1 MKKLLVALNRPVI
14 IDGGA
19 PELYTIYGLLAPYAE
34 NGEEQNAI
42 TADEINVYLDYLS
55 AMHLWSIK
63 EEKSFS
69 VNPDGT
75 WTDRRGN
82 VHLHCDEWAL
92 KIQKKCRNRF
102 ALDFALSVIDV
113 DDEAGDYCYK
123 CGREDSFIICKPL
136 MEKLI
141 KQAKIQENREEQCG
155 LVLFNHPIWLP
166 KSIIWKGETGYCHL
180 YGLTIDCEKYEK
192 ELADSNLYLGYLAM
206 VEEFIQNGKTPSGYT
221 TDNAEDGYLWYLQD
235 KTFFC
240 TSDEI
245 KAEGLLCRRI
255 HNLELYPVV
264 GSFPKKDLEY
274 GVRDDF
280 IVSQKLY
287 EDMLELI

>member
-1 MKKLLVALNRPVI
+1 MKKYLVTFNHPVI
-14 IDGGA
+14 IDGGK
-19 PELYTIYGLLAPYAE
+19 PELYTIYGLLVPY
-34 NGEEQNAI
+34 EEI
-42 TADEINVYLDYLS
+42 TKEEINTYISYLA
-55 AMHLWSIK
+55 AMHEWSVK
-63 EEKSFS
+63 REKSFS
-69 VNPDGT
+69 VNEEYDWVDHNGV
-75 WTDRRGN
+75 
-82 VHLHCDEWAL
+82 VHPCCDEWAL
-92 KIQKKCRNRF
+92 KLQKKCRKRL
-102 ALDFALSVIDV
+102 ALDFSLSVIHV
-113 DDEAGDYCYK
+113 DETGEDCDT
-123 CGREDSFIICKPL
+123 CGREGSFIICKHL

-141 KQAKIQENREEQCG
+141 KRAKIQEESPEEQCG

-180 YGLTIDCEKYEK
+180 YGLTIDREKYEK

-221 TDNAEDGYLWYLQD
+221 TDIADDGYLWYLQD

-264 GSFPKKDLEY
+264 GGFQKKDLEY

>member
-1 MKKLLVALNRPVI
+1 MKKFLVTLNRPVT
-14 IDGGA
+14 IDGGK
-19 PELYTIYGLLAPYAE
+19 PELYTIYGLLVPY
-34 NGEEQNAI
+34 GVITKEELNAY
-42 TADEINVYLDYLS
+42 VSYLA
-55 AMHLWSIK
+55 AMHEWSVK
-63 EEKSFS
+63 REKSFS
-69 VNPDGT
+69 VNEEYDWVDNNGV
-75 WTDRRGN
+75 
-82 VHLHCDEWAL
+82 VHPCCDEWAL
-92 KIQKKCRNRF
+92 KLQKKCRKRL
-102 ALDFALSVIDV
+102 ALDFSLSVIHV
-113 DDEAGDYCYK
+113 DETEDCYK
-123 CGREDSFIICKPL
+123 CGREGSFIICKHL

-141 KQAKIQENREEQCG
+141 KRAKIQDEIPEEQCG

-180 YGLTIDCEKYEK
+180 YGLTIDCEQYEK

-235 KTFFC
+235 KSFFC
-240 TSDEI
+240 TSNEI

-264 GSFPKKDLEY
+264 GSFPKKDLED